1 MVPPGRHDHGKT
13 TNHKDDLLTLADK
26 LHQRL
31 AEGAIDQPLCAK
43 IRHALGNFNPRQV
56 RSNINTAEFDKQ
68 GTTLWNTATR
78 LQHNDTSDT
87 ANATKVL
94 PLLRSFALL
103 LLHTAH
109 QASSRKSTTRP
120 EATIRILRTSLKA
133 AKSCID
139 SSELDL
145 ASEILQRAADYVDF
159 LTGGDRRNE
168 EESHNPID
176 TAAADL
182 SAEYWTIRAALSWK
196 QNRLDT
202 AAVYLG
208 KVNTRI
214 NKNGEVAEKVADLA
228 YEIGKDLMKDKKHEE
243 ASRWL
248 DKATEA
254 IDTIEH
260 DQLSQEALELRS
272 AILADLVRNL
282 LALKNAASLNRATDV
297 LSYLDSDTSSGSRL
311 GIHLLKFQTLEA
323 RQSKDPNEYNTV
335 LRSMIQTT
343 ILSQQ
348 SFKTIMHHIQKLHSL
363 SPTMAQQSL
372 ETLISTRLF
381 EHGEMDMIEK
391 ATVMR
396 TWSAVQAAS
405 DGSAAESLNKVL
417 NDISSSISQVF
428 SEEATHAAQTLLW
441 KAIETVSEA
450 NQSEVAER
458 WCRLSAH
465 KLFTKA
471 GESNKSILTR
481 KTMINALSNNK
492 PSYAR
497 EIFFQMPKSGQ
508 ETPASQY
515 LLYRVALREGD
526 NEIMQDC
533 LSKLVQ
539 AKDKDTLYLY
549 ACVQEAQNQGSRE
562 QAISAL
568 QHVLEKFGCDV
579 PSGVH
584 LPALLRCTIQMMLLE
599 AEQDTGKA
607 VAAVS
612 QCCQMFMAAATHF
625 KKTEAEA
632 TSGESTDLELDW
644 FAKSSYNLVLKH
656 FDDLGP
662 DLVLQLL
669 DACVSFTNLSAQ
681 AADAETSNKL
691 MKRALLCHYL
701 SASITVVLARSDDNI
716 SSSEQ
721 YYLSV
726 LKHCSAFVS
735 KLSDT
740 TGVISNQDTK
750 QSQLL
755 QYEIEALLKLHQWSD
770 LDLVLQRCID
780 NPSTNN
786 IDTFADLIISV
797 HGVMIEEKADPKHQQ
812 MIPKVMQ
819 SIINQSWQKEKH
831 NISKLAKWLRC
842 VFRMTITSSPDTA
855 LRIVEQATSIADK
868 TPLMESQRYPPEEL
882 EWLASTAFNTAVDRF
897 CASDEDGCRV
907 WAEAA
912 LNLAQK
918 ASGVGAGGL
927 YTQMQGLWGRLRREG
942 GMV

>member
-1 MVPPGRHDHGKT
+1 MVPPVRHDHGKAT
-13 TNHKDDLLTLADK
+13 SHKDHLLTLADK

-31 AEGAIDQPLCAK
+31 TTGAIDQPLCAN
-43 IRHALGNFNPRQV
+43 IRLALGNFNPRQV
-56 RSNINTAEFDKQ
+56 RGNINAAEFDKK
-68 GTTLWNTATR
+68 GTTLWNAATR
-78 LQHNDTSDT
+78 LQHNDTSET

-94 PLLRSFALL
+94 PLLRSFALV

-109 QASSRKSTTRP
+109 QASSKKSTNRP
-120 EATIRILRTSLKA
+120 EAIIRILRTSLKA
-133 AKSCID
+133 GKSCID
-139 SSELDL
+139 SSELNL

-159 LTGGDRRNE
+159 LTGGDRRKE
-168 EESHNPID
+168 EDSHTPID

-182 SAEYWTIRAALSWK
+182 SAEYWTLRAALSWK
-196 QNRLDT
+196 QSRLDT

-208 KVNTRI
+208 KVNTRL
-214 NKNGEVAEKVADLA
+214 NKNGDVAEKVADLA
-228 YEIGKDLMKDKKHEE
+228 YEIGKDLLKDKKHEA
-243 ASRWL
+243 ASQWL

-260 DQLSQEALELRS
+260 DQLSQEALELRA
-272 AILADLVRNL
+272 AILAELVRNL
-282 LALKNAASLNRATDV
+282 LALKTAASLSRATDV
-297 LSYLDSDTSSGSRL
+297 LSYLDSDTASGSRL

-323 RQSKDPNEYNTV
+323 RQSKDPNEYNNV

-348 SFKTIMHHIQKLHSL
+348 NFKIIMYHIQKLHSL
-363 SPTMAQQSL
+363 SPMMAQQSL
-372 ETLISTRLF
+372 ETLMSTRLY

-396 TWSAVQAAS
+396 TWSAVQSAS
-405 DGSAAESLNKVL
+405 DESSAEALHRVL
-417 NDISSSISQVF
+417 EDVSSSVRDVF
-428 SEEATHAAQTLLW
+428 GEEATHAAQTLLW
-441 KAIETVSEA
+441 KAIETASAA
-450 NQSEVAER
+450 NHFEDAER

-465 KLFTKA
+465 KVFTKA
-471 GESNKSILTR
+471 GESNKSKLAR
-481 KTMINALSNNK
+481 KTMINALANNK

-497 EIFFQMPKSGQ
+497 EVFFQMPKSGQ

-515 LLYRVALREGD
+515 LLYRVALREDD
-526 NEIMQDC
+526 NGVMQDC
-533 LSKLVQ
+533 LSRLVQ
-539 AKDKDTLYLY
+539 AKDGDAIYLY
-549 ACVQEAQNQGSRE
+549 ACVQEAQNQGSRM

-568 QHVLEKFGCDV
+568 QHVLEKLGCNV

-584 LPALLRCTIQMMLLE
+584 LPALLRCTIQMMLSE
-599 AEQDTGKA
+599 AEQDTEKA

-612 QCCQMFMAAATHF
+612 QCCQMFMAAVTHF
-625 KKTEAEA
+625 NKTEAETA
-632 TSGESTDLELDW
+632 TGESTDLELEW
-644 FAKSSYNLVLKH
+644 FAKSSYNIALKH
-656 FDDLGP
+656 FDDLEP

-669 DACVSFTNLSAQ
+669 DSCVSFTTRFAQ
-681 AADAETSNKL
+681 AADADTSKKIL
-691 MKRALLCHYL
+691 KRVLLCHYL

-721 YYLSV
+721 YYLSL

-735 KLSDT
+735 KLSGST
-740 TGVISNQDTK
+740 SLIPNQDTK

-755 QYEIEALLKLHQWSD
+755 HYEIEALLKLHQWSN
-770 LDLVLQRCID
+770 LDVVLQRCID
-780 NPSTNN
+780 SPSTNN

-797 HGVMIEEKADPKHQQ
+797 HGVMLEEKADPKHQQ

-819 SIINQSWQKEKH
+819 SIISQSWQKEKH
-831 NISKLAKWLRC
+831 NIPKLAKWLRC
-842 VFRMTITSSPDTA
+842 VFRMTIASAPDTA

-868 TPLMESQRYPPEEL
+868 TPLMESHRYPPEEL

-897 CASDEDGCRV
+897 CVSDEDGCRV

-912 LNLAQK
+912 LNLAHK
-918 ASGVGAGGL
+918 ASGVGATGL
-927 YTQMQGLWGRLRREG
+927 YMQMQGLWGRLRREG